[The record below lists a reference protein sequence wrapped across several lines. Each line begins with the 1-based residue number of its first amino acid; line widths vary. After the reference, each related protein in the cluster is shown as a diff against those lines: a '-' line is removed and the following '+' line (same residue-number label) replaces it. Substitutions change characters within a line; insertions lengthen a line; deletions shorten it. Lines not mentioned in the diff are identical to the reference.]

1 MQKEDISTGLN
12 FKQILDNESDI
23 VNVDYNSDLAVLLKS
38 NNITIAVIESVTGGG
53 IARKLIEVPGSSN
66 YFLGGVIAYDS
77 KLKIKYGLVNPKT
90 IRENGLVSAAVT
102 EEMANGI
109 KKMTQ
114 ADITIASNGI
124 AGPRNE
130 NYSKIKDGTVF
141 LSWNIHDKIIKTKRF
156 NIEGARNEV
165 IDKTVFTALSMCL
178 LYLKNELR
186 KEG

>member
-1 MQKEDISTGLN
+1 MQKEFIDESLS
-12 FKQILDNESDI
+12 FEKILEDQETS
-23 VNVDYNSDLAVLLKS
+23 VEQDYNAELATMLRSKQLK
-38 NNITIAVIESVTGGG
+38 IAVIESITGGG
-53 IARKLIEVPGSSN
+53 IARKLIEVPGSSS
-66 YFLGGVIAYDS
+66 YFLGGIIAYHS
-77 KLKIKYGLVNPKT
+77 KLKIQYGLVNPKT

-102 EEMANGI
+102 EEMAAGI
-109 KKMTQ
+109 RKMTQ

-130 NYSKIKDGTVF
+130 NYSRIKEGTVF

-165 IDKTVFTALSMCL
+165 IDKSVFTALSMCL

-186 KEG
+186 KDV

>member
-1 MQKEDISTGLN
+1 MQKEFI
-12 FKQILDNESDI
+12 NESLSFEKILEDKETS
-23 VNVDYNSDLAVLLKS
+23 VEQDYNAELATMLRSKHLK
-38 NNITIAVIESVTGGG
+38 IAVIESITGGG
-53 IARKLIEVPGSSN
+53 IARKLIEVPGSSS
-66 YFLGGVIAYDS
+66 YFLGGIIAYHS
-77 KLKIKYGLVNPKT
+77 KLKIQYGLVNPKT

-102 EEMANGI
+102 EEMAAGI
-109 KKMTQ
+109 RKTTQ

-130 NYSKIKDGTVF
+130 DYSRIKEGTVF

-165 IDKTVFTALSMCL
+165 IDKSVFTALSMCL

-186 KEG
+186 KDV

>member
-1 MQKEDISTGLN
+1 MQKEFIDESLS
-12 FKQILDNESDI
+12 FEKILEDQETS
-23 VNVDYNSDLAVLLKS
+23 VEQDYNAELATMLRSKQLK
-38 NNITIAVIESVTGGG
+38 IAVIESITGGG
-53 IARKLIEVPGSSN
+53 IARKLIEVPGSSS
-66 YFLGGVIAYDS
+66 YFLGGIIAYHS
-77 KLKIKYGLVNPKT
+77 KLKIQYGLVNPKT

-102 EEMANGI
+102 EEMAAGI
-109 KKMTQ
+109 RKMTQ

-130 NYSKIKDGTVF
+130 DYSRIKEGTVF

-165 IDKTVFTALSMCL
+165 IDKSVFTALSMCL

-186 KEG
+186 KDV

>member
-1 MQKEDISTGLN
+1 MDEITFLKHLDDADKDLDAFPFWRI
-12 FKQILDNESDI
+12 FKKACAEN
-23 VNVDYNSDLAVLLKS
+23 
-38 NNITIAVIESVTGGG
+38 
-53 IARKLIEVPGSSN
+53 P
-66 YFLGGVIAYDS
+66 
-77 KLKIKYGLVNPKT
+77 IK
-90 IRENGLVSAAVT
+90 
-102 EEMANGI
+102 GI

-178 LYLKNELR
+178 MYLKNELR